1 MKNILVK
8 FSYFSCLYVGVKSYK
23 YEKVKTIRFP
33 GRKTYYNR
41 LDDDLDMNNNEGQ
54 FDSHGYNHN
63 HLFDEFVQ
71 DSYEAANGGEFS
83 TSSFKSYN
91 QFSDAEKQEFVEN
104 IFVKM
109 DGFDV
114 EDKIQRQI
122 DFPEDLENLMLGAY
136 RPSILDQFLDENE
149 IANWLKFSNENHM
162 NKESV
167 MKFKIADINSDQSL
181 TWDELRLM
189 HLRQVELDK
198 KKDVYLDA
206 YHEDFSLEMEQH
218 ALSRMN
224 DADLD
229 ENQQL
234 NLTEYKM
241 YLHPYNYA
249 QMQKTII
256 SEVLNNLDTN
266 QDDKLDIEEFMF
278 QYVSVDI
285 ELDEEAELLRFDAY
299 MVYTHM
305 LETFTLEGVQ
315 WFEICHTQ
323 TFSSWRE
330 LFRYEL
336 DQNGDQKLDINE
348 IWEWVFPSNYDPYL
362 DEAKFMIENIDTDQ
376 DKLLSKTEILD
387 NFELFMNGGKSKV
400 IMNYAQ
406 EIFHDEL

>member
-315 WFEICHTQ
+315 
-323 TFSSWRE
+323 
-330 LFRYEL
+330 
-336 DQNGDQKLDINE
+336 
-348 IWEWVFPSNYDPYL
+348 
-362 DEAKFMIENIDTDQ
+362 
-376 DKLLSKTEILD
+376 
-387 NFELFMNGGKSKV
+387 
-400 IMNYAQ
+400 
-406 EIFHDEL
+406 